1 MMSIKKL
8 YLYII
13 STGEILA
20 KLDEGAK
27 LSGMPETQAQIIA
40 DDSDTATNISELTGQ
55 EPNIEILKELEAT
68 DEGMI
73 RVIEELVDYIE
84 DGAALS
90 SFALAKVAARK
101 AKRAELT

>member
-1 MMSIKKL
+1 MITKET
-8 YLYII
+8 YLYTI
-13 STGEILA
+13 STGEIID
-20 KLDEGAK
+20 KLPSGAC
-27 LSGMPETQAQIIA
+27 LSATLETQAIITA

-84 DGAALS
+84 DGTALS